1 MAVSDQANVIQTELC
16 PCFNSL
22 E

>member
-1 MAVSDQANVIQTELC
+1 MAVSDQANAIQTELC

>member
-1 MAVSDQANVIQTELC
+1 MAVSDQANVIQAELC